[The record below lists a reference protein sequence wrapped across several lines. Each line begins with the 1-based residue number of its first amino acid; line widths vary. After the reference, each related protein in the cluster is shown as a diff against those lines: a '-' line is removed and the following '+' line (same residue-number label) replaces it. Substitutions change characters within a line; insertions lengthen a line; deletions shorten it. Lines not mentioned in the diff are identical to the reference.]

1 MFPEHDP
8 SVGNEPSSWP
18 APAGSPSHF
27 DNHTTLDGESQFDD
41 DPDISPRGPR
51 SRRSGRRQLA
61 LAALAVVAIA
71 GGTAGGAIA
80 GRQLRPAAAVQATT
94 GNFNTASVG
103 TTTSGASGPDKQDV
117 SALISAAL
125 PGVVSIS
132 VELNGGQAAGTG
144 FIISTDGQIATNAHV
159 VADATK
165 ITVKF
170 ADGSTAPAKVLG
182 VDRTDDLA
190 VVKVDKAGLTA
201 LPLGKSSNLRIGE
214 PVVAIG
220 NALDLTGGPTATEG
234 IVSALDRTIDTND
247 GEHLTHLLQ
256 TDAAINPG
264 NSGGPLLTLDGEV
277 VGINSAGSQDAQNIG
292 FAIALDTA
300 QPIITQL
307 QQGKTITKAYLGVT
321 TQGATLLGPGHVR
334 PGGDGPTHIA
344 GPAWLAALFER
355 AGCEAHTVAPAQV
368 ESLLWG
374 KLAANCAINALT
386 ALLRVPNG
394 ELLQRPDA
402 AALMDLAAEECA
414 AVARARGI
422 ALPFPDAAG
431 QARRVAKQTF
441 LNHSSMFQDILR
453 GAPTEVEAIN
463 GAVAQA
469 AERLGVPAPV
479 NTTLWRL
486 VRALAASAP
495 AQPPRA

>member
-18 APAGSPSHF
+18 APAGSPSRF
-27 DNHTTLDGESQFDD
+27 ENATTLEDEGEFDD
-41 DPDISPRGPR
+41 EPDLDHVPRTP
-51 SRRSGRRQLA
+51 RSGRRRLA

-80 GRQLRPAAAVQATT
+80 GRQSQPAAAPQTTT
-94 GNFNTASVG
+94 GNFNTTSVG
-103 TTTSGASGPDKQDV
+103 TSTSGASAPDKQDV

-165 ITVKF
+165 IDVKF

-234 IVSALDRTIDTND
+234 IVSALNRTIDTQD
-247 GEHLTHLLQ
+247 GEHLTNLVQ

-264 NSGGPLLTLDGEV
+264 NSGGPLLTLDGNV
-277 VGINSAGSQDAQNIG
+277 VGINSVGSQNAQNIG
-292 FAIALDTA
+292 FAIAIDTA
-300 QPIITQL
+300 RPIFDQL
-307 QQGKTITKAYLGVT
+307 QQGKSVTKAYLGVT
-321 TQGATLLGPGHVR
+321 TTAIDATVATQQNLDVNHGILVVSVASNSAASKAGIRQGDVIVSIDGTATDDSNTLGQAIRTAGVGNNIHLKVRRNGATI
-334 PGGDGPTHIA
+334 D
-344 GPAWLAALFER
+344 
-355 AGCEAHTVAPAQV
+355 
-368 ESLLWG
+368 
-374 KLAANCAINALT
+374 LT
-386 ALLRVPNG
+386 AT
-394 ELLQRPDA
+394 
-402 AALMDLAAEECA
+402 LAGHTA
-414 AVARARGI
+414 
-422 ALPFPDAAG
+422 
-431 QARRVAKQTF
+431 
-441 LNHSSMFQDILR
+441 
-453 GAPTEVEAIN
+453 
-463 GAVAQA
+463 
-469 AERLGVPAPV
+469 
-479 NTTLWRL
+479 
-486 VRALAASAP
+486 
-495 AQPPRA
+495 

>member
-18 APAGSPSHF
+18 APAGSPSRF
-27 DNHTTLDGESQFDD
+27 ENATTLEDEGEFDD
-41 DPDISPRGPR
+41 EPDLDHVPRTP
-51 SRRSGRRQLA
+51 RSGRRRLA

-80 GRQLRPAAAVQATT
+80 GRQSQPAAAPQTTT

-103 TTTSGASGPDKQDV
+103 TSTSGASAPDKQDV

-165 ITVKF
+165 IDVKF

-292 FAIALDTA
+292 FAIAIDTA

-321 TQGATLLGPGHVR
+321 TTAVDPTVASRSGLDIDHGLLIVDVAGDSAASSAGLQPGDVIVSINGTATDDSSTLGDVIRTTGAGHVVHLEIDRKGKTIDVDATLS
-334 PGGDGPTHIA
+334 TH
-344 GPAWLAALFER
+344 AA
-355 AGCEAHTVAPAQV
+355 
-368 ESLLWG
+368 
-374 KLAANCAINALT
+374 
-386 ALLRVPNG
+386 
-394 ELLQRPDA
+394 
-402 AALMDLAAEECA
+402 
-414 AVARARGI
+414 
-422 ALPFPDAAG
+422 
-431 QARRVAKQTF
+431 
-441 LNHSSMFQDILR
+441 
-453 GAPTEVEAIN
+453 
-463 GAVAQA
+463 
-469 AERLGVPAPV
+469 
-479 NTTLWRL
+479 
-486 VRALAASAP
+486 
-495 AQPPRA
+495 

>member
-8 SVGNEPSSWP
+8 SVGNETSSWP
-18 APAGSPSHF
+18 APAGSPSRVEKQ
-27 DNHTTLDGESQFDD
+27 TTLTEAGRFDD
-41 DPDISPRGPR
+41 EPDLDRAPRNP
-51 SRRSGRRQLA
+51 RSGRRRLA

-80 GRQLRPAAAVQATT
+80 GRQSQPAAAPHTTT

-103 TTTSGASGPDKQDV
+103 TSTSGASAPDKQDV
-117 SALISAAL
+117 SALISSAL

-132 VELNGGQAAGTG
+132 VELAGGPAAGTG

-165 ITVKF
+165 IEVKF

-277 VGINSAGSQDAQNIG
+277 VGINSAGSQGAQNIG
-292 FAIALDTA
+292 FAIAIDTA

-321 TQGATLLGPGHVR
+321 TTPVDPTVATKSGLDIDHGLLIIDVAGDSAASSAGLQPGDVIVSINGTATNDSSTLGDVIRTTGAGHVVHLKIDRKGKTLNVDATLS
-334 PGGDGPTHIA
+334 TH
-344 GPAWLAALFER
+344 AA
-355 AGCEAHTVAPAQV
+355 
-368 ESLLWG
+368 
-374 KLAANCAINALT
+374 
-386 ALLRVPNG
+386 
-394 ELLQRPDA
+394 
-402 AALMDLAAEECA
+402 
-414 AVARARGI
+414 
-422 ALPFPDAAG
+422 
-431 QARRVAKQTF
+431 
-441 LNHSSMFQDILR
+441 
-453 GAPTEVEAIN
+453 
-463 GAVAQA
+463 
-469 AERLGVPAPV
+469 
-479 NTTLWRL
+479 
-486 VRALAASAP
+486 
-495 AQPPRA
+495 

>member
-27 DNHTTLDGESQFDD
+27 ANHTTLHRESEFDD

-51 SRRSGRRQLA
+51 SPRSGRRQLA

-80 GRQLRPAAAVQATT
+80 GRQLRPAAVQATT
-94 GNFNTASVG
+94 GDFNTASVG
-103 TTTSGASGPDKQDV
+103 TAASGASASDKQDV

-170 ADGSTAPAKVLG
+170 ADGSTAPATVLG

-190 VVKVDKAGLTA
+190 VVKVDKTGLTA

-292 FAIALDTA
+292 FAIAIDTA

-321 TQGATLLGPGHVR
+321 TTPVDPTVASQSGLDIDHGLLVVDVAGQSAASSAGLQPGDVIVSINGTATNDSSTLGDVIRTTGAGQVVHLKIDRKGKTIDVDATLS
-334 PGGDGPTHIA
+334 TH
-344 GPAWLAALFER
+344 AA
-355 AGCEAHTVAPAQV
+355 
-368 ESLLWG
+368 
-374 KLAANCAINALT
+374 
-386 ALLRVPNG
+386 
-394 ELLQRPDA
+394 
-402 AALMDLAAEECA
+402 
-414 AVARARGI
+414 
-422 ALPFPDAAG
+422 
-431 QARRVAKQTF
+431 
-441 LNHSSMFQDILR
+441 
-453 GAPTEVEAIN
+453 
-463 GAVAQA
+463 
-469 AERLGVPAPV
+469 
-479 NTTLWRL
+479 
-486 VRALAASAP
+486 
-495 AQPPRA
+495 